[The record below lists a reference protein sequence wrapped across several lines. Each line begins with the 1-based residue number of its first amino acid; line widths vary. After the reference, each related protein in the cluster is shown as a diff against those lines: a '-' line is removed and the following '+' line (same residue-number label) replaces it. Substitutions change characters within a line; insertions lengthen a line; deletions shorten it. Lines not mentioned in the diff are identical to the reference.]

1 MAAYPDSTRYGT
13 GGAVCSVDHLATS
26 AGLAILRAGG
36 TAADAAVATSAVLA
50 VTTQHMCGAGGD
62 LLALV
67 RTADDDVDALL
78 AVGRAGSG
86 SDSAHLRA
94 EGHQRMP
101 FRGDPRTVTVPG
113 CVDGWLAMHA
123 RHGRLPL
130 TDVLAPAIAYAQGGF
145 PVSPLLATA
154 LPTVADVAGGEELVG
169 SLPVVAGDLRRRP
182 LLGAALQA
190 IAREGREAWYGG
202 AFGRGLLR
210 VGAGVFTEDDLVRDL
225 AEWTTPSRLQIG
237 TSTLLSTPAPTAGHL
252 VLASAWIAEA
262 LGALGAASDEDPH
275 LLVEAS
281 RLAGYDRNDV
291 LADGV
296 DPAALL
302 RLDDLAARA
311 AQASDEQSVR
321 LDVPAAGGG
330 TIYLCVADSEGMVV
344 SLSQS
349 NAAGFGSGL
358 AVAEV
363 GVFLHNRGLGFSLEA
378 GHPAELRPGA
388 RPPHTL
394 VPSMLLDPDGTVTA
408 LGTMGGDAQPQI
420 LLQLLAALRARAT
433 PAAALA
439 RPRWAITGPLGSGFD
454 TWEPWP
460 DGTLA
465 TTVALDESAPTTWED
480 ALTRRGHLVERQSR
494 GFGHAHLIVRRPDGL
509 LAAASDPRAGT
520 GDAQCL

>member
-1 MAAYPDSTRYGT
+1 MAEHPDSTRHGL
-13 GGAVCSVDHLATS
+13 GGAVCSVDHLAS
-26 AGLAILRAGG
+26 AAGLAILRVGG
-36 TAADAAVATSAVLA
+36 TAADAAVAASAVLA

-67 RTADDDVDALL
+67 RLPTGEVEALV

-86 SDSAHLRA
+86 SDPQRLRA
-94 EGHQRMP
+94 EGHDRMP

-113 CVDGWLAMHA
+113 CVDGWLALHA

-130 TDVLAPAIAYAQGGF
+130 ASVLAPAIGYARGGF
-145 PVSPLLATA
+145 PVSPLLASA
-154 LPTVADVAGGEELVG
+154 LPTVADVLGGEELVG
-169 SLPVVAGDLRRRP
+169 SLPVSAGDIRQRP

-190 IAREGREAWYGG
+190 IAREGRQAWYGG

-210 VGAGVFTEDDLVRDL
+210 VGGGVFTEADLARDL
-225 AEWTTPSRLQIG
+225 AEWTSPTRLQVD
-237 TSTLLSTPAPTAGHL
+237 TSTLLSTPPPTAGHL
-252 VLASAWIAEA
+252 VLSSAWIANA
-262 LGALGAASDEDPH
+262 VGALGSASDDDPH

-281 RLAGYDRNDV
+281 RLAGFDRPDV

-296 DPAALL
+296 DAA
-302 RLDDLAARA
+302 DLVGLADLQSRA
-311 AQASDEQSVR
+311 GRISPDVST
-321 LDVPAAGGG
+321 LIDVPAHGGG
-330 TIYLCVADSEGMVV
+330 TVYLCAADSDGMVV

-358 AVAEV
+358 AVREV
-363 GVFLHNRGLGFSLEA
+363 GVFLHNRGLGFSLQD

-394 VPSMLLDPDGTVTA
+394 VPSMLVDPDGTVTA

-420 LLQLLAALRARAT
+420 LLQLVAALRAGAT

-439 RPRWAITGPLGSGFD
+439 RPRWAITGPMGTGFD

-460 DGTLA
+460 QGTLA
-465 TTVALDESAPTTWED
+465 TTVALEEAAPLAWSD
-480 ALTRRGHLVERQSR
+480 ALRRRGHLVERQAR
-494 GFGHAHLIVRRPDGL
+494 GFGHAHLIVRRADGL
-509 LAAASDPRAGT
+509 LSAASDLRAGT
-520 GDAQCL
+520 GDAQCF